1 MFMSLLQAGCTN
13 NVRQSERNKVD
24 DPINV
29 MIEESADDDSIY
41 YLCSEKFKSLIVN
54 PDDKHFFDL

>member
-1 MFMSLLQAGCTN
+1 MRTIILTGLMFMSLLQAGCTN

-41 YLCSEKFKSLIVN
+41 YLC
-54 PDDKHFFDL
+54 